1 MRVQLKTL
9 RSKMCENKEA
19 LAAIENILYPMQAW
33 RSRAAAD
40 KNLSGNEDQWN
51 VGEIP
56 AEFFI
61 RIHNL
66 S

>member
-1 MRVQLKTL
+1 
-9 RSKMCENKEA
+9 MCENKEA